1 MMGNSETLKNMIE
14 HLNSTEFVNEKDGMI
29 YCKKCLRAKTL
40 LLPSINGESPKLV
53 RCKCDCDKA
62 VLKAEEAQKK
72 AIEDERR
79 YRDLQT
85 ASLLGDRYADVS
97 FETTNLTCH
106 ETFFTAYNRCK
117 KFCENHIEVLKGGFG
132 IYLVG
137 NSGTGKTHLMACMVN
152 ELTKKLQPCLITNFF
167 EIAKQIKK
175 TFGRSLYN
183 ESDFINKITDIPFLF
198 IDDLGTEIVQKQ
210 GEDTWLQEKI
220 YDVINKRYNAKRPTV
235 FSSNYSFGDLISKRG
250 IMQKTVDR
258 ISEMSNAVL
267 PVLGMSYRQI
277 DKKEALPF

>member
-14 HLNSTEFVNEKDGMI
+14 HLKSTEFVNEKDGMI
-29 YCKKCLRAKTL
+29 YCKKCLRRKTL
-40 LLPSINGESPKLV
+40 LLPPLKDEPPKLV
-53 RCKCDCDKA
+53 NCLCDCDKA
-62 VLKAEEAQKK
+62 ALKAEEMKIK
-72 AIEDERR
+72 AMEEEKR
-79 YRDLQT
+79 YRDLQV
-85 ASLLGDRYADVS
+85 ASLLGERYANAT
-97 FETTNLTCH
+97 FENTKLDCH
-106 ETFFTAYNRCK
+106 ETFYTAYNRCK
-117 KFCENHIEVLKGGFG
+117 KFCDNHIEVLKGGFG

-152 ELTKKLQPCLITNFF
+152 DLTRKLQPCLITNFF

-183 ESDFINKITDIPFLF
+183 ESDFINKITEVPFLF

-220 YDVINKRYNAKRPTV
+220 YDVVNKRYNAKKPTV
-235 FSSNYSFGDLISKRG
+235 FSSNYNFGDLISKRG

-267 PVLGMSYRQI
+267 PVLGRSYRQNPN
-277 DKKEALPF
+277 DVDLPF